1 MSPTRVTRSH
11 WPRRAV
17 VTLAAGSLLLTAACS
32 GRSDDSAGSA
42 SGGESDA
49 PIVVGMSFPLSGPL
63 AGAAAV
69 ADGAAAYFERVNAD
83 GGVDGRQIDYQLL
96 DDGYDPARQADNARQ
111 LVDQDGAD
119 VVLTFGGISAA
130 TAPYLNG
137 AEVAQ
142 VAFGTQEV
150 FSDTDATPFTRA
162 WFPDGNWEGQVV
174 AQDIQTE
181 NPDAVVG
188 VLGISN
194 DLTTSQVDGL
204 TSGGVTPDQVLTV
217 APGVVDLTSQL
228 NQLRA
233 AGVDTLFLAVV
244 GPAQSAT
251 LRTMAD
257 IGYQP
262 ATYLYSAAAD
272 FATTIG
278 PAGADTVTGAR
289 TAQYFKDP
297 ADPRW
302 ADDEGVQAF
311 REDIA
316 QYGDEAN
323 ADSYLA
329 MEGYGAAA
337 ATVSALEESGGEG
350 GAAFTEAW
358 DGIDGADNPA
368 VLPDVQLSAGPGERL
383 VHEYRV
389 LEFDG
394 TSWQDSGDLVDADD
408 LAQG

>member
-1 MSPTRVTRSH
+1 MPTIPVTRRA

-17 VTLAAGSLLLTAACS
+17 VALAAGSLLLTAACS
-32 GRSDDSAGSA
+32 GRGDDSADA
-42 SGGESDA
+42 GGADSDA
-49 PIVVGMSFPLSGPL
+49 PIVIGLSFPLSGPL

-69 ADGAAAYFERVNAD
+69 ADGAVAYFEHVNAD

-119 VVLTFGGISAA
+119 VVLTFGGISSA

-142 VAFGTQEV
+142 VAFGTQEAL
-150 FSDTDATPFTRA
+150 SDTDATPFTRA
-162 WFPDGNWEGQVV
+162 WFPDGRWEGQVV
-174 AQDIQTE
+174 AQDIQAD

-188 VLGISN
+188 VLGVSN

-204 TSGGVTPDQVLTV
+204 TDGGVTPDQVLTV

-233 AGVDTLFLAVV
+233 AGVDTLLLATV

-257 IGYQP
+257 IGYRP
-262 ATYLYSAAAD
+262 TTYLYSAAAD

-311 REDIA
+311 RADVAE
-316 QYGDEAN
+316 YGDEAN
-323 ADSYLA
+323 VDSYLA

-337 ATVSALEESGGEG
+337 ATVAALEGSDGEG
-350 GAAFTEAW
+350 GAAFTAAW
-358 DGIDGADNPA
+358 DAVDGLDNPA
-368 VLPDVQLSAGPGERL
+368 LLPDVQLSAGPGDRL
-383 VHEYRV
+383 VHVYRM

-394 TSWQDSGDLVDADD
+394 TSWQDAGEPVDADD
-408 LAQG
+408 LEQG